1 MVQWLGASH
10 YIAKGCL
17 FIAAFDFAQTASTF
31 SSFKAIGHKH
41 VVLTE
46 RYAHITDKLKQTQL
60 TNLTSIHS
68 ADVPVSDST
77 SKAKCGIK
85 HFTALG
91 LISLLPTLLAK

>member
-41 VVLTE
+41 VVL
-46 RYAHITDKLKQTQL
+46 TDKLKQTQL